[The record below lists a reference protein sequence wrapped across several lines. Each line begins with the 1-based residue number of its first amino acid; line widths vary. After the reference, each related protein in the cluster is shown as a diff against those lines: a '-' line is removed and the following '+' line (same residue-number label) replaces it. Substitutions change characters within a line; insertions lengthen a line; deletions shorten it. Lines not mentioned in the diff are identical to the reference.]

1 MMDYDGSAGPLF
13 ERVIFA
19 GFSRDFPYCIRYN
32 VHLLGQKPWFPGING
47 LV

>member
-19 GFSRDFPYCIRYN
+19 GFPGISPIVSDN
-32 VHLLGQKPWFPGING
+32 VHLLGQKPWFPDING

>member
-19 GFSRDFPYCIRYN
+19 GF
-32 VHLLGQKPWFPGING
+32 PGISPIVSDIVYICLGKNHG
-47 LV
+47 FLASMD